1 MEKTFAGG
9 SKTAKFVK
17 VFSLESVLLYSS
29 LSKNNTMVD
38 LNLAVQY
45 RIAITNRQTQIRYTG
60 RFCSGSHEGRL
71 PN

>member
-45 RIAITNRQTQIRYTG
+45 RIAITNRQTQIRHTG
-60 RFCSGSHEGRL
+60 RFYSGSHEGRL